1 MGEMLVSL
9 CAPAKRLMA
18 QFNYSV
24 KFILISIIFIVPLV
38 LSLAL
43 LQFEYSEEIRF
54 TEKELEGLELV
65 NQISV
70 EQRKLAEALINGSSN
85 FSSGL
90 SSITQQLSELDAQP
104 VSSRL
109 NRYQQSLTQQ
119 DRNTSF
125 SALIALNQSIA
136 DYSNLEL
143 DLELATS
150 YLVTT
155 LVETLP
161 QAQAQV
167 AKTADLAR
175 VVLNSG
181 SFTPDTYIDLSNANQ
196 KLSLMIMNVDES
208 LAVSLESNRQIAAQL
223 ANRWKSLK
231 SELEAYKSMIQERIL
246 DPDSF
251 EIQRDELNRVSLN
264 TNQKLYEFESSLEP
278 VLAEQLAQRIDS
290 AVFKNRI
297 IFTISLIAV
306 LLAAYL
312 FTGMYQSVIENIK
325 RVVMGVHCIAEGKLS
340 TRVSVEGR
348 DEMRDIANDMNH
360 MAENFENLVFRL
372 SEAIRTLSESSL
384 NLKSVT
390 ERTIDGVQKQ
400 KSGTDSISGSMSTL
414 TQVASDVDELSERA
428 SESAINAVKEAQQG
442 LTLVNG
448 LQTVMKDMQN
458 ESSRSQEALNRLVED
473 SKDIGQVSSAI
484 NEIAEQTNLLALNA
498 AIEAARAGEQGRGF
512 AVVADEVRTLAQRTQ
527 AQTNQIHEII
537 SKLQQATQDTRES
550 MEQSREQMNLS
561 VQEASVVGSAL
572 EQISQV
578 VENIKLG
585 NVEISEL
592 ATQQSNVTRTVA
604 SKVEEIALISES
616 TRLGAVETDQSADGL
631 SHVVKTLQDEL
642 STVQKGD

>member
-54 TEKELEGLELV
+54 TEKELGGLELV
-65 NQISV
+65 NQISI
-70 EQRKLAEALINGSSN
+70 EQRKLAEALINGSDN
-85 FSSGL
+85 FNSGL
-90 SSITQQLSELDAQP
+90 GGITQRLSELNARP
-104 VSSRL
+104 VSNRL
-109 NRYQQSLTQQ
+109 TRYQQSIPAN
-119 DRNTSF
+119 DKNVSF
-125 SALIALNQSIA
+125 DALIALNQAVA

-167 AKTADLAR
+167 AKTANLAR
-175 VVLNSG
+175 IVLESG
-181 SFTPDTYIDLSNANQ
+181 SFTPDTYIALSNANQ

-208 LAVSLESNRQIAAQL
+208 LAVSLESNPQIASQL
-223 ANRWKSLK
+223 SNGWNSLK
-231 SELEAYKSMIQERIL
+231 SDLEEYKALIQGRIL
-246 DPDSF
+246 DPDDF
-251 EIQRDELNRVSLN
+251 EIQNTELNRVSLK
-264 TNQKLYEFESSLEP
+264 TNQTLYEFESSLKP

-290 AVFKNRI
+290 ALFKNRI
-297 IFTISLIAV
+297 IFTVSLIAV

-340 TRVSVEGR
+340 TRVNVEGR

-372 SEAIRTLSESSL
+372 SEAIRTLSESSA

-390 ERTIDGVQKQ
+390 EQTIDGVQKQ
-400 KSGTDSISGSMSTL
+400 KSGTDSISGSMTTL
-414 TQVASDVDELSERA
+414 TQVASDVDDLSEKA
-428 SESAINAVKEAQQG
+428 SESAINAVEEAQQG
-442 LTLVNG
+442 LALVTG

-527 AQTNQIHEII
+527 AQTSQIHEII

-561 VQEASVVGSAL
+561 VQEASVVGNAL
-572 EQISQV
+572 EQISGVIQTIKQG
-578 VENIKLG
+578 NI
-585 NVEISEL
+585 EISEL
-592 ATQQSNVTRTVA
+592 TTQQSSVTRTVA

-616 TRLGAVETDQSADGL
+616 TRLGAQETDQSANGL
-631 SHVVKTLQDEL
+631 TQLVKTLEDEL
-642 STVQKGD
+642 STVQKDS